1 MNDCLS
7 AAPASPVSATPADA
21 PLDRAGVNPLR
32 DALIDAGLLIPTG
45 VQGLFGRSERF
56 ERVVEAL
63 DAFVTRIGADQQ
75 AEVLRFPPAM
85 SRVEF
90 ERSEYMKSFP
100 QLAGTVHA
108 FCGGEHEQ
116 QRVLQCLERGDDWT
130 GSQKPTYVVM
140 TPAACY
146 PVYPV
151 VARAGALPG
160 DGRLVDVFSYCFR
173 HEPSLDPT
181 RMQLFRMREYVRIG
195 TPEQIVAFRR
205 TWMERGARMIDALR
219 LPNAI
224 DLANDPFFGRGGRI
238 VADSQREQNLKF
250 ELLVPIEHDGRQT
263 ACLSFNYHMDHFGL
277 LWDIRTATGDVAHTG
292 CVGFGL
298 ERLTL
303 ALFRHHGFD
312 LDAWPRDVRDVL
324 WGDR

>member
-1 MNDCLS
+1 MNDRLPPTPPSS
-7 AAPASPVSATPADA
+7 ADAA

-32 DALIDAGLLIPTG
+32 DALIDAGLLVPTG

-56 ERVVEAL
+56 ELVVEAL
-63 DAFVTRIGADQQ
+63 NAYVTRLGADQQ

-116 QRVLQCLERGDDWT
+116 QRILQALDRGDDWT
-130 GSQKPTYVVM
+130 GHQKPTYVVM

-151 VARAGALPG
+151 IARGGPLPTN
-160 DGRLVDVFSYCFR
+160 GRLVDVLSYCFR

-195 TPEQIVAFRR
+195 TAEQIVAFRR
-205 TWMERGARMIDALR
+205 TWIKRGTRMINTLR

-224 DLANDPFFGRGGRI
+224 DVANDPFFGRGGKI
-238 VADSQREQNLKF
+238 VAHSQREQNLKF
-250 ELLVPIEHDGRQT
+250 ELLIPIEHDGRQT

-277 LWDIRTATGDVAHTG
+277 LWNIHTAAGAVAHTG

-312 LDAWPRDVRDVL
+312 LDAWPADVRDTL
-324 WGDR
+324 WGKQ

>member
-1 MNDCLS
+1 MNDRLS
-7 AAPASPVSATPADA
+7 VPPAASAPADA

-32 DALIDAGLLIPTG
+32 DELIDAGLLVSTG
-45 VQGLFGRSERF
+45 IQGLFGRSASF

-63 DAFVTRIGADQQ
+63 DAFVTRLGADQQ
-75 AEVLRFPPAM
+75 AEVLRFPPAI
-85 SRVEF
+85 SRLEF

-100 QLAGTVHA
+100 QLAGSVHS
-108 FCGGEHEQ
+108 FCGDERQH
-116 QRVLQCLERGDDWT
+116 QRLLQCLDRGEDWT
-130 GSQKPTYVVM
+130 ENQKPTYVVM

-151 VARAGALPG
+151 IAREGALPA
-160 DGRLVDVFSYCFR
+160 DGRIVDVFSYCFR

-195 TPEQIVAFRR
+195 TPEQIVAFRQ
-205 TWMERGARMIDALR
+205 TWIERGTRMIEALR

-224 DLANDPFFGRGGRI
+224 DLANDPFFGRGGKI
-238 VADSQREQNLKF
+238 VANSQREQNLKF
-250 ELLVPIEHDGRQT
+250 ELLIPIEHDGRQT

-277 LWDIRTATGDVAHTG
+277 LWNIRTATDEVAHTG

-312 LDAWPRDVRDVL
+312 IDAWPQEVRDVL
-324 WGDR
+324 WGSP

>member
-1 MNDCLS
+1 MNDRLS
-7 AAPASPVSATPADA
+7 VPPAASIPADA

-32 DALIDAGLLIPTG
+32 DELIEAGLLVSTG
-45 VQGLFGRSERF
+45 IQGLFGRSESF

-75 AEVLRFPPAM
+75 AEVLRFPPAI
-85 SRVEF
+85 SRLEF

-100 QLAGTVHA
+100 QLAGSVHS
-108 FCGGEHEQ
+108 FCGDERQH
-116 QRVLQCLERGDDWT
+116 QRLLQCLDRGEDWT
-130 GSQKPTYVVM
+130 ENQKPTYVVM

-151 VARAGALPG
+151 VAREGALPA
-160 DGRLVDVFSYCFR
+160 DGRIVDVFSYCFR

-195 TPEQIVAFRR
+195 TPEQIVAFRQ
-205 TWMERGARMIDALR
+205 TWIERGTRMIEALR

-224 DLANDPFFGRGGRI
+224 DLANDPFFGRGGKI
-238 VADSQREQNLKF
+238 VANSQREQNLKF
-250 ELLVPIEHDGRQT
+250 ELLIPIEHDGRQT

-277 LWDIRTATGDVAHTG
+277 LWNIRTATDEVAHTG

-312 LDAWPRDVRDVL
+312 IDAWPQDVRDVL
-324 WGDR
+324 WGSP

>member
-1 MNDCLS
+1 MNDRLS
-7 AAPASPVSATPADA
+7 AASASPVSATPAGA

-32 DALIDAGLLIPTG
+32 DALIDAGLLIATG

-151 VARAGALPG
+151 VARAGALPA

-205 TWMERGARMIDALR
+205 TWMERGTRMIDALR

-238 VADSQREQNLKF
+238 VANSQREQSLKF

-277 LWDIRTATGDVAHTG
+277 LWGIRTATGDVAHTG

>member
-1 MNDCLS
+1 MNDRLSSLPPAS
-7 AAPASPVSATPADA
+7 AAPAGA
-21 PLDRAGVNPLR
+21 PLDRAGANPLR
-32 DALIDAGLLIPTG
+32 DALIDAGLLVSTG

-63 DAFVTRIGADQQ
+63 DALVTRVGADQQ

-85 SRVEF
+85 SRLEF

-116 QRVLQCLERGDDWT
+116 QRVLQCLDRGEDWS
-130 GSQKPTYVVM
+130 GCQKPTYVVM

-160 DGRLVDVFSYCFR
+160 DGRLIDVFSYCFR

-181 RMQLFRMREYVRIG
+181 RMQLFRMREFVRIG

-205 TWMERGARMIDALR
+205 TWMERGVRMIDALR

-224 DLANDPFFGRGGRI
+224 DLANDPFFGRGGKI
-238 VADSQREQNLKF
+238 VAHSQREQNLKF

-263 ACLSFNYHMDHFGL
+263 ACLSFNYHMDHFGE
-277 LWDIRTATGDVAHTG
+277 LWGIRTATGDVAHTG

-312 LDAWPRDVRDVL
+312 LDAWPHDVRDVL
-324 WGDR
+324 WGAR

>member
-1 MNDCLS
+1 MNDRLS
-7 AAPASPVSATPADA
+7 VPPAASIPADA

-32 DALIDAGLLIPTG
+32 DELIEAGLLVSTG
-45 VQGLFGRSERF
+45 IQGLFGRSESF

-75 AEVLRFPPAM
+75 AEVLRFPPAI
-85 SRVEF
+85 SRLEF

-100 QLAGTVHA
+100 QLAGSVHS
-108 FCGGEHEQ
+108 FCGDERQH
-116 QRVLQCLERGDDWT
+116 QRLLQCLDRGEDWT
-130 GSQKPTYVVM
+130 ENQKPTYVVM

-151 VARAGALPG
+151 IAREGALPA
-160 DGRLVDVFSYCFR
+160 DGRIVDVFSYCFR

-195 TPEQIVAFRR
+195 TPEQIVAFRQ
-205 TWMERGARMIDALR
+205 TWIERGTRMIEALR

-224 DLANDPFFGRGGRI
+224 DLANDPFFGRGGKI
-238 VADSQREQNLKF
+238 VANSQREQNLKF
-250 ELLVPIEHDGRQT
+250 ELLIPIEHDGRQT

-277 LWDIRTATGDVAHTG
+277 LWNIRTATDEVAHTG

-312 LDAWPRDVRDVL
+312 IDAWPQDVRDVL
-324 WGDR
+324 WGSP